1 MRRSVARMF
10 DGFDAFEQLIGSIAA
25 LGGNVGNHSLL
36 NGGKSVRFLQA
47 DDDPQRMQG
56 GRETVA
62 VNDVN
67 DATVK
72 ESRAVQS
79 LLTFNTTL
87 MSPTQRTASLLHKK

>member
-72 ESRAVQS
+72 ESRAVQVS
-79 LLTFNTTL
+79 G
-87 MSPTQRTASLLHKK
+87 KKF